1 MKTLPAFARA
11 TPQLDDDQS
20 VPEELI
26 GRLYRAGEQ
35 EIAEIVSTFSS
46 RQRAYLAMFC
56 YRKAHLQGIGLVIA
70 AGCELV
76 DLVDA
81 WGAPAGEALFA
92 QVRQRRA
99 PPEPVTSRRP
109 KITLAAKPAFGWT
122 PPAEDLEELDVGQA
136 DCAA

>member
-20 VPEELI
+20 VPDDLV
-26 GRLYRAGEQ
+26 GRLYHASEH

-46 RQRAYLAMFC
+46 RQRANLAMFC

-70 AGCELV
+70 AGCELA

-92 QVRQRRA
+92 HGRGRRA
-99 PPEPVTSRRP
+99 PPVPVTSRRP
-109 KITLAAKPAFGWT
+109 KITLAAKSAFGWT
-122 PPAEDLEELDVGQA
+122 PPAEDLDEDGSTERA
-136 DCAA
+136 SAA

>member
-35 EIAEIVSTFSS
+35 EVAEIVSTFSS

-56 YRKAHLQGIGLVIA
+56 YRKAPLQGIGLVIA
-70 AGCELV
+70 AGCERAALV
-76 DLVDA
+76 DGG
-81 WGAPAGEALFA
+81 GAPAGEALFA
-92 QVRQRRA
+92 QVRERLRQRRA
-99 PPEPVTSRRP
+99 PPEPV
-109 KITLAAKPAFGWT
+109 A
-122 PPAEDLEELDVGQA
+122 
-136 DCAA
+136 